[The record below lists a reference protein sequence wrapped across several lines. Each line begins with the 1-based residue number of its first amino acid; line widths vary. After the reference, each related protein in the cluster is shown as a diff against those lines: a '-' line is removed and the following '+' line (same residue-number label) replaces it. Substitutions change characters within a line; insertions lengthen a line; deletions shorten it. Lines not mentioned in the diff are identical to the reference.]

1 MDQERPTGQ
10 KPRLQRAAH
19 AGATLRMW
27 QLQCLERRPE
37 HAPSS
42 ACPRAPAP
50 VPLARDGTPR
60 EPQAPRSHSLILTA
74 LEPLLCPGGGS
85 NWQLGPAALASAR
98 RATAAPRPGMGR
110 AFSTAHKHPWKRDT
124 FLLLLLRRRRG
135 NGLRLRSRAAGC
147 PAEAESKLEPSAQKS
162 TGGS

>member
-1 MDQERPTGQ
+1 MGQ

-27 QLQCLERRPE
+27 QPQCLERRPE

-42 ACPRAPAP
+42 ACPRAPAL

-74 LEPLLCPGGGS
+74 LESLLCPGGGR
-85 NWQLGPAALASAR
+85 NLKLNTQPHPAAGPRSA
-98 RATAAPRPGMGR
+98 G
-110 AFSTAHKHPWKRDT
+110 KRSS
-124 FLLLLLRRRRG
+124 G
-135 NGLRLRSRAAGC
+135 HGSAAAGDGASFQHSSQA
-147 PAEAESKLEPSAQKS
+147 PVE
-162 TGGS
+162 T